1 MLAGVPT
8 ALAPCRPFP
17 ETVSPSDGK
26 IEGINYTS
34 ITAYAVQAIKEQ
46 RELLRQKDRQIEE
59 LNARVERLERALN
72 SK

>member
-1 MLAGVPT
+1 M
-8 ALAPCRPFP
+8 
-17 ETVSPSDGK
+17 SPSDGK